1 MSKIEK
7 KTLWFDWN
15 KGKRGRVE
23 EDSVEL
29 VSLVFNQFYSTPHCS
44 PLYLNKSLILVIILL
59 IFLSKHQ
66 HIYQPLVSNASNLFE
81 ESCREEPCNYQSNG
95 KEQDELEHDH
105 ILCLVR
111 VKTNKNK
118 KFILIEISLI
128 VGSRWS
134 VQAIGP
140 RCIIRDLEY
149 HYLPPGPKQAVIQND
164 RSLKELEC

>member
-1 MSKIEK
+1 MVRLE
-7 KTLWFDWN
+7 
-15 KGKRGRVE
+15 RGGERENRGGQCRVGQP
-23 EDSVEL
+23 SFQPIL
-29 VSLVFNQFYSTPHCS
+29 LYSSLL

-140 RCIIRDLEY
+140 RCIIRDLEQ
-149 HYLPPGPKQAVIQND
+149 HYLPPGPKQAVIQSD